1 MSPEKPAE
9 ADWLRQQERS
19 NLAILKLMVWIS
31 LTFGRAIGRVV
42 LVGIAAYFV
51 LFSPKARRFSRAYLQ
66 RALERWA
73 EWSDGYRHV
82 FSFASTI
89 HDRIYLLND
98 RFDLFD
104 IEVIGAEAV
113 NEAART
119 QPGVLLIGAHL
130 GSFEVLRAVGR
141 GREGLPVA
149 MLMYEE
155 NARKINT
162 TLEAINPAASQDI
175 IPLGRMDSM
184 LQARDKLDAGYAVG
198 MLGRR
203 RHHRL
208 PFPRPAG
215 TLPGRPLAHGRHAA
229 PAGLLHDRALS
240 GRQPLPAPFRAA
252 GRLFANATCQPRRC
266 DPRRHAALRRP
277 PDALLP
283 PGAVQLVQFL
293 RFLAEKMI
301 KRLLGYLLLIAV
313 ALPASA
319 AFDIGQL
326 MGDLARHKGGKA
338 KFVEK
343 KYFAILDKPVV
354 STGEMTYTAPDR
366 LEKRT
371 LTPKVET
378 LLLDKDIL
386 SIERDKQ
393 KLSINL
399 ANQPEALAFVDSI
412 RGTLSGNRA
421 ALEKNYALH
430 LAGNADKWVL
440 TLLPSDQKIA
450 SLVQRITVSG
460 SKNQVRVIEYLQADG
475 DRSVLNIDP
484 VDAK

>member
-1 MSPEKPAE
+1 MIGFVNELKSFRADIQKRLQAQEERMTMLDRKNISRGRAPLSVE
-9 ADWLRQQERS
+9 ADAGAPHQKAFDAYIRHGDDDALRGLPLEGKAMS
-19 NLAILKLMVWIS
+19 TVSDGGFLAAPTVALQVQNALNVTAS
-31 LTFGRAIGRVV
+31 LRRVANVVTVESANYEVLVDMGDIASGWSTEATAQAETGTSTVQRVV
-42 LVGIAAYFV
+42 IPVHELSAM
-51 LFSPKARRFSRAYLQ
+51 PKA
-66 RALERWA
+66 
-73 EWSDGYRHV
+73 
-82 FSFASTI
+82 
-89 HDRIYLLND
+89 
-98 RFDLFD
+98 
-104 IEVIGAEAV
+104 
-113 NEAART
+113 
-119 QPGVLLIGAHL
+119 
-130 GSFEVLRAVGR
+130 
-141 GREGLPVA
+141 
-149 MLMYEE
+149 
-155 NARKINT
+155 
-162 TLEAINPAASQDI
+162 SQ
-175 IPLGRMDSM
+175 
-184 LQARDKLDAGYAVG
+184 
-198 MLGRR
+198 
-203 RHHRL
+203 
-208 PFPRPAG
+208 
-215 TLPGRPLAHGRHAA
+215 
-229 PAGLLHDRALS
+229 
-240 GRQPLPAPFRAA
+240 
-252 GRLFANATCQPRRC
+252 
-266 DPRRHAALRRP
+266 
-277 PDALLP
+277 
-283 PGAVQLVQFL
+283 
-293 RFLAEKMI
+293 
-301 KRLLGYLLLIAV
+301 RLLDD
-313 ALPASA
+313 A

-460 SKNQVRVIEYLQADG
+460 NKNQVRVIEYLQADG

-484 VDAK
+484 VDVK